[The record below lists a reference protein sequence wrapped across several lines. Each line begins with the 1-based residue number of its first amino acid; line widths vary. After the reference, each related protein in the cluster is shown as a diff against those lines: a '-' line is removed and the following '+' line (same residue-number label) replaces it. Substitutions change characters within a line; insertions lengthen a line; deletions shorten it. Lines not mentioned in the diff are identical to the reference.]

1 MKTHICIIWIYTFL
15 YIKTN
20 VFYKNIAED
29 VETRFNTSKYELY
42 RPLPKGKNKEVIG
55 IMEDELGNKSYD
67 KILLEYM
74 QILLVI

>member
-15 YIKTN
+15 HIKTN

-42 RPLPKGKNKEVIG
+42 RPLPKR
-55 IMEDELGNKSYD
+55 
-67 KILLEYM
+67 KIRK
-74 QILLVI
+74 